1 MTTHTAQTANPNPER
16 TAMKTIAAILGI
28 AFLAG
33 CASLGKVGDGKLEP
47 VTKGAAKAALTAA
60 SVAAPEY
67 AAVLKRI
74 KSQVESY
81 GEEKQD
87 ALDGFQFTRTY
98 FLDGNP
104 IPDPARLTW
113 VDKWEKTESAGDK
126 TPPKESKNAASVD
139 ADEADDALAAA
150 IAALLEGE

>member
-1 MTTHTAQTANPNPER
+1 MKYAQIFAIGTIL
-16 TAMKTIAAILGI
+16 AMLSLLVGG
-28 AFLAG
+28 G
-33 CASLGKVGDGKLEP
+33 CSTVGDGRLEP
-47 VTKGAAKAALTAA
+47 VTKATAKAALAA
-60 SVAAPEY
+60 GSVAAPEY

-74 KSQVESY
+74 QAQVESY
-81 GEEKQD
+81 GETKAEAD
-87 ALDGFQFTRTY
+87 RLAGFAFTRTY

-126 TPPKESKNAASVD
+126 TPPKESKNTASVD

>member
-1 MTTHTAQTANPNPER
+1 
-16 TAMKTIAAILGI
+16 MKTIAAILGI
-28 AFLAG
+28 ALLAG

-74 KSQVESY
+74 QAQIEGY
-81 GEEKQD
+81 GEKSAQTD
-87 ALDGFQFTRTY
+87 QLAGYAFTRTY
-98 FLDGNP
+98 FYDGSP
-104 IPDPARLTW
+104 VPDPSRITW

-126 TPPKESKNAASVD
+126 TPPKESKNTASVD